1 MRISGDQVRVEATG
15 SHDPVRTVLDFAASH
30 GITVQIT
37 SVRQPDLNDVFLAL
51 TGTTLRDQAA

>member
-1 MRISGDQVRVEATG
+1 MEATG